1 MSTPTPPDTDTTLP
15 TPIETQAAQYALRTD
30 VDMDSQMRARE
41 LDDDPTQIRDLFLR
55 EVNSMIRYTMSAGKK
70 MPANVFAVAEAFSAE
85 HLQREK
91 EKQAGGY
98 VFDRTTAL
106 DITQL
111 SDVHDLLSAAI
122 APATPRAILLLDP
135 VFTPKH
141 RFNWISTVPLIRR
154 LMLLSCLSLIGF
166 VCIALSPFISTDGGN
181 IFISHGTEL
190 LVNLLFF
197 VFAAALGASFSALFQ
212 ANEYIVTG
220 VFDPKFDAS
229 YWIRIQVGIIAG
241 LILASLIPFEYD
253 TLNGLGKPTLA
264 LLGGFSASLV
274 HRILNLFV
282 GALEG
287 VVKKMGATLLDNP
300 QENARKEAEAQKAIE
315 TMVQTSVDAAIQKQS
330 NAG

>member
-1 MSTPTPPDTDTTLP
+1 MSTITPADTASHTDEILPIQDTNP
-15 TPIETQAAQYALRTD
+15 EISLR
-30 VDMDSQMRARE
+30 VHQM
-41 LDDDPTQIRDLFLR
+41 DDDPSQIRDLFLK
-55 EVNSMIRYTMSAGKK
+55 EVNSMIRYTMSAGKLI
-70 MPANVFAVAEAFSAE
+70 PAHVFSVAEAFSAE
-85 HLQREK
+85 HQQREK
-91 EKQAGGY
+91 AKAAGNYQFDQAS
-98 VFDRTTAL
+98 AL

-111 SDVHDLLSAAI
+111 SEVHDLLSAAI
-122 APATPRAILLLDP
+122 SPATPRAILLLDP
-135 VFTPKH
+135 IFTPKH
-141 RFNWISTVPLIRR
+141 CFNWISTVPLIRR

-166 VCIALSPFISTDGGN
+166 VLIALSPFISTNGGN
-181 IFISHGTEL
+181 IFSVHGIEL

-197 VFAAALGASFSALFQ
+197 VFAAALGASFSSLFQ

-241 LILASLIPFEYD
+241 LILASLIPID
-253 TLNGLGKPTLA
+253 PTALNGLGKPTLA

-300 QENARKEAEAQKAIE
+300 QENARKEVEAQRAME
-315 TMVQTSVDAAIQKQS
+315 AMVQTSVDAAIQKQN

>member
-1 MSTPTPPDTDTTLP
+1 MSTPTPIATDTTIP
-15 TPIETQAAQYALRTD
+15 AQVDTPAICIEIDTD
-30 VDMDSQMRARE
+30 AQMRIRE
-41 LDDDPTQIRDLFLR
+41 LDDDPTQIRDLFLK
-55 EVNSMIRYTMSAGKK
+55 EVNSMIRYTMSAGQQI
-70 MPANVFAVAEAFSAE
+70 PAHVFAVAEAFSAE
-85 HLQREK
+85 HQQRER
-91 EKQAGGY
+91 EKQVGCY

-111 SDVHDLLSAAI
+111 SEVHDLLSAAI

-135 VFTPKH
+135 IFTKKSS
-141 RFNWISTVPLIRR
+141 FNWLSTVPLLRR
-154 LMLLSCLSLIGF
+154 LMLVSFLSLTGF
-166 VCIALSPFISTDGGN
+166 LMISQSHYISSTGGIIFAQHGLS
-181 IFISHGTEL
+181 L

-197 VFAAALGASFSALFQ
+197 VFAAALGASFSSLFQ
-212 ANEYIVTG
+212 ANEYIVSG

-241 LILASLIPFEYD
+241 LILASLIPID
-253 TLNGLGKPTLA
+253 PAALNGLGKPTLA

-287 VVKKMGATLLDNP
+287 VVKKMGNTLLDNP
-300 QENARKEAEAQKAIE
+300 QENARKEVEAQKAIE
-315 TMVQTSVDAAIQKQS
+315 TMVQTSVNTAIQKQN